1 MPNSYNKEHLMALH
15 VLMKEKRAW
24 CLTIVEAV
32 EVWSSILS
40 PSSPAPEAVA
50 PWVAGQGL
58 LPLLGNLILVY
69 NATGAQ

>member
-1 MPNSYNKEHLMALH
+1 MALH

-24 CLTIVEAV
+24 CLTSIVEAV

-40 PSSPAPEAVA
+40 PSSPTPEAVA
-50 PWVAGQGL
+50 PWVAWEGL
-58 LPLLGNLILVY
+58 LPLLSNLILVY